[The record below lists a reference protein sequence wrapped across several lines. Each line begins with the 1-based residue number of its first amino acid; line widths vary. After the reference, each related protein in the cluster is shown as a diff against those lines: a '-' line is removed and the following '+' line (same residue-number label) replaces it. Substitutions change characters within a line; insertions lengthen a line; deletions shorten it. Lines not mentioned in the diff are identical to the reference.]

1 MAAAVLGLRTLA
13 TTIFASNERSI
24 RLFQAHG
31 FAEWGRLPGVA
42 DLDGVVQDVVFVG
55 RPVN

>member
-31 FAEWGRLPGVA
+31 SRSGGDFLVWPTSTVWYRMLSSS
-42 DLDGVVQDVVFVG
+42 DGQ
-55 RPVN
+55 